1 MIVFNN
7 VTKKYGENVGL
18 IDATVHINRGDF
30 VFLVGPS
37 GAGKTTF
44 IRLIL
49 KEIEPDSGRIILAG
63 KDITKMP
70 IEYAPK
76 ETPLYNEEI
85 CKALGITPLEGYEK
99 LVVEE

>member
-1 MIVFNN
+1 MIEFKN

-18 IDATVHINRGDF
+18 IDASVHIKRGDF

-49 KEIEPDSGRIILAG
+49 KEIEPDKGKIFLAG
-63 KDITKMP
+63 KDITRIGRREVPAIRQKV
-70 IEYAPK
+70 
-76 ETPLYNEEI
+76 
-85 CKALGITPLEGYEK
+85 G
-99 LVVEE
+99 